1 MDILG
6 VIYDYF
12 CKTKQIRS
20 NSRESSDAYSCYMVI
35 HKLSNPLRMAKS
47 NPIKTWFFELIEDAI
62 GSKAM
67 KQFIKE
73 EDKKMNSGS
82 DNKPKQD

>member
-67 KQFIKE
+67 EQFTKE
-73 EDKKMNSGS
+73 EEEKNNPKSNNNS
-82 DNKPKQD
+82 K